1 MGDDSTWEAAR
12 GPDLRRGAMT
22 CGPLTPSFSGIR
34 LVLFYHAVL
43 LGVLEDTP
51 SPQRP
56 KPLNLRGTFCI
67 RRKRRGTEFDYK
79 FGKCLVERSAICE
92 WRGSARPMY
101 GRRSPDRNLT
111 SLASHPGKLL
121 AIVVLGRRS
130 QCVTVALQTSASLST
145 AHDGTSPLGAARV
158 YKRAR
163 MAGYPQQPALLR
175 TYISSTCTSYTRY
188 VDYVA
193 DFPRRRRPL

>member
-1 MGDDSTWEAAR
+1 
-12 GPDLRRGAMT
+12 MT

-56 KPLNLRGTFCI
+56 KPLN

-101 GRRSPDRNLT
+101 GMRSPDRNLT